1 MKTQQERFEILKDVF
16 SPSAPITSRELFLG
30 RSEQIDEVLGAV
42 SERGQHIVLYGERG
56 VGKTSLANILH
67 FGLPGVFVVKVT
79 CNRTEGFKE
88 VWEKAFQK
96 VRFVTATE
104 GIGFQPE
111 KKVATVQLDLFLP
124 DKEEINS
131 LDIQNVLERVS
142 VPLLFIFD
150 EFDSIQDPAAKTRF
164 ADTIKALSDNAPCV
178 TILIVGIA
186 DSINHLI
193 GEHRSIE
200 RCLKQ
205 VQMPRMSDLE
215 LEGIINKGLELLA
228 MSIDSWVKDQIVR
241 FSVGF
246 PHFTHLL
253 AKYAAKAAIANDTT
267 EITRGH
273 FAVATTES
281 LTNAHESI
289 RNAYQKAT
297 IASKKSSKFEDVLS
311 AAATAEEDEHRTFST
326 NDILVAYRRLT
337 GKKASRQSLV
347 YNIGKLCAEE
357 RGSILE
363 VIGKSKNIKFRFRNP
378 LIKAFTRLKL
388 FERSMAREA
397 NKTSDLPILQ

>member
-1 MKTQQERFEILKDVF
+1 MHGAQKDTVAMKTQQERFEILKDVF

-67 FGLPGVFVVKVT
+67 SGLQGVFVVKVT

-124 DKEEINS
+124 DKKEINS
-131 LDIQNVLERVS
+131 LDIQNVLERVN

-205 VQMPRMSDLE
+205 IGR
-215 LEGIINKGLELLA
+215 
-228 MSIDSWVKDQIVR
+228 
-241 FSVGF
+241 
-246 PHFTHLL
+246 
-253 AKYAAKAAIANDTT
+253 
-267 EITRGH
+267 
-273 FAVATTES
+273 
-281 LTNAHESI
+281 AH
-289 RNAYQKAT
+289 
-297 IASKKSSKFEDVLS
+297 V
-311 AAATAEEDEHRTFST
+311 
-326 NDILVAYRRLT
+326 
-337 GKKASRQSLV
+337 
-347 YNIGKLCAEE
+347 
-357 RGSILE
+357 
-363 VIGKSKNIKFRFRNP
+363 
-378 LIKAFTRLKL
+378 
-388 FERSMAREA
+388 
-397 NKTSDLPILQ
+397 